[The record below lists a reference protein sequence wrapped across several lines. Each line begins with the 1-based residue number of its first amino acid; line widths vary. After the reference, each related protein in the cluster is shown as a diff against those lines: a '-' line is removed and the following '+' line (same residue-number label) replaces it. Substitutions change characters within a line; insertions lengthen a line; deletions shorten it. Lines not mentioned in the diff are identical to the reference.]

1 MRIRTIQ
8 KAIEEIKREDPESQ
22 ICYNAIRNMVRNQK
36 IPAMYAGNKA
46 LIDLDLLIAM
56 LEGGETKP

>member
-1 MRIRTIQ
+1 MRIRTIP

-22 ICYNAIRNMVRNQK
+22 ICYNAVRNMVRNQK

-56 LEGGETKP
+56 LEGGESKP